1 MRFCITIFFCCVA
14 ALTMQGQDSTKRQ
27 TIQVT
32 SSFKP
37 SLMPAAK
44 ILFNATPPPPAEIRK
59 GLSYP
64 LPAPQWMP
72 LLQPITLKP
81 LALQIDTA
89 GNQMKRNFVK
99 IGAGNFRGNTAA
111 FALTLAQTDR
121 AYWHVFGDHIAQRG
135 NLPLQQYRNTK
146 LETQLGAKLQNME
159 LYGKLSYRNDQYFLY
174 GPDPNLINIPKD
186 SLRRNYRDF
195 SVVTGIRNGMISKYG
210 ISYRPELKL
219 QFFSDQL
226 GAAETNAIIDLP
238 VEKKIIRSFSFLMR
252 GQADLTRFRSD
263 AATFNNHV
271 LWANA
276 AIQVHT
282 PSLKGRIGVRP
293 TWDNGSFVL
302 LPDIQLDVPLSSQRT
317 TFTMG
322 WIGNV
327 RKNNYQWMVA
337 QNPFITA
344 PMMQFNTR
352 TIQLY
357 AGFKGAITE
366 KINYRLTSGFMRMH
380 HAPLFVN
387 SFFPSRFFL
396 LNETRLDAIQ
406 TMGELSYI
414 QQDKLD
420 VRAGIEIFRFFKP
433 LTYEKAFHMLPIQLK
448 TNMRW
453 KPVERITVKSDL
465 FIWRGPQVLLLPQT
479 IERLRNVID
488 LSAGVEYK
496 ASKTVA
502 LWLQC
507 NNLFNQ
513 RYQRWNNYEVLGL
526 NVLGGIR
533 LTFDQKQ

>member
-238 VEKKIIRSFSFLMR
+238 VEKKFIRSFSFLMR

-282 PSLKGRIGVRP
+282 PNLKGRIGVRP

-302 LPDIQLDVPLSSQRT
+302 LPDIQLDVPLASQRT

-344 PMMQFNTR
+344 PIMQFNTR

-366 KINYRLTSGFMRMH
+366 KINYRLTSGFTRMH

-387 SFFPSRFFL
+387 SFFPFRFFL

-448 TNMRW
+448 SNVRW
-453 KPVERITVKSDL
+453 KPFERITVKSDL
-465 FIWRGPQVLLLPQT
+465 FIWRGAQVLLLPQT
-479 IERLRNVID
+479 IERLRNVVD

>member
-1 MRFCITIFFCCVA
+1 
-14 ALTMQGQDSTKRQ
+14 
-27 TIQVT
+27 
-32 SSFKP
+32 
-37 SLMPAAK
+37 
-44 ILFNATPPPPAEIRK
+44 
-59 GLSYP
+59 
-64 LPAPQWMP
+64 
-72 LLQPITLKP
+72 
-81 LALQIDTA
+81 
-89 GNQMKRNFVK
+89 
-99 IGAGNFRGNTAA
+99 
-111 FALTLAQTDR
+111 
-121 AYWHVFGDHIAQRG
+121 
-135 NLPLQQYRNTK
+135 
-146 LETQLGAKLQNME
+146 
-159 LYGKLSYRNDQYFLY
+159 
-174 GPDPNLINIPKD
+174 
-186 SLRRNYRDF
+186 
-195 SVVTGIRNGMISKYG
+195 
-210 ISYRPELKL
+210 
-219 QFFSDQL
+219 
-226 GAAETNAIIDLP
+226 
-238 VEKKIIRSFSFLMR
+238 
-252 GQADLTRFRSD
+252 
-263 AATFNNHV
+263 
-271 LWANA
+271 
-276 AIQVHT
+276 
-282 PSLKGRIGVRP
+282 
-293 TWDNGSFVL
+293 
-302 LPDIQLDVPLSSQRT
+302 
-317 TFTMG
+317 
-322 WIGNV
+322 
-327 RKNNYQWMVA
+327 MVA

-344 PMMQFNTR
+344 PIMQFNTR

-366 KINYRLTSGFMRMH
+366 KIHYRLTSGFTRMH

-488 LSAGVEYK
+488 LSTGIEYK
-496 ASKTVA
+496 VSAAVA
-502 LWLQC
+502 IWLQC